1 MTTIKT
7 KGSSII
13 INDEIVIPIS
23 RVQVQRVGT
32 RVQLTL
38 DNVRVINSRIVDELA
53 NITVNGA
60 TPATYV
66 DFINR
71 LFLNFSG
78 ASENSIEYA
87 HWACHKDTLVSAN
100 YLTNLPSAG
109 NILNLLIKVPEDLE
123 HHSVFIIQADAAST
137 VDIYEGTTVS
147 ADGTAIIHT
156 RNNRYS
162 TKNNIANYHTPTI
175 TNDGSLMYQTKIFA
189 PDTGFNILQTGGGK
203 ETGRFGSEWIL
214 KPSTNYLVRI
224 TTDADDTDVFYLN
237 EYYEV
242 KAGENN
248 NEI

>member
-23 RVQVQRVGT
+23 RVQVQKVGT

-60 TPATYV
+60 TPTSYV
-66 DFINR
+66 DFIDK

-78 ASENSIEYA
+78 TSENSIEYA
-87 HWACHKDTLVSAN
+87 HWACHKDTIVSAN
-100 YLTNLPSAG
+100 YLTNLLTNG
-109 NILNLLIKVPEDLE
+109 NILNILIKVPADLE
-123 HHSVFIIQADAAST
+123 HHSVFIIEADASAT

-147 ADGTAIIHT
+147 ADGTSIIHT

-162 TKNNIANYHTPTI
+162 TKNNITNYHTPTI
-175 TNDGSLMYQTKIFA
+175 TDDGTLIYQTKIFA
-189 PDTGFNILQTGGGK
+189 PNVGANSRQTGGDK
-203 ETGRFGSEWIL
+203 QTGRFGSEWIL
-214 KPSTNYLVRI
+214 KPDTNYLVRVSP
-224 TTDADDTDVFYLN
+224 DANNTDVFYLN